1 MIHFLLSF
9 LLFITDSSSFK
20 NIGIY
25 QSKKTKQPINTYS
38 FMNKVNKPIINL
50 NTHLYMNPKELV
62 TYLTS
67 IRDYTIITD
76 TYKNKNIEDSFMW
89 YNMDIYYVNVNNL
102 INKNDILDYLKKEYK
117 DIDITENL
125 WIFHKGY
132 YLGSR
137 SVIQKIIKGRIIKK
151 KSIKNENETNIENQY

>member
-1 MIHFLLSF
+1 
-9 LLFITDSSSFK
+9 
-20 NIGIY
+20 
-25 QSKKTKQPINTYS
+25 
-38 FMNKVNKPIINL
+38 
-50 NTHLYMNPKELV
+50 MNPKELI

-76 TYKNKNIEDSFMW
+76 TYKNKHIEDSFMW

-137 SVIQKIIKGRIIKK
+137 SIIPKIIKNKRSNNSSTLH
-151 KSIKNENETNIENQY
+151 SISVNDSFMLHPSITDKNETKIENQ